1 MLTYDS
7 IIAVLPIGPSPDA
20 DQVHLSDQK
29 SCASIILSS
38 GSKIGAHSTPR
49 S

>member
-1 MLTYDS
+1 MLIYAS
-7 IIAVLPIGPSPDA
+7 ITAALPIGPAPDA
-20 DQVHLSDQK
+20 DQVHLSGQK
-29 SCASIILSS
+29 SCASIILSN